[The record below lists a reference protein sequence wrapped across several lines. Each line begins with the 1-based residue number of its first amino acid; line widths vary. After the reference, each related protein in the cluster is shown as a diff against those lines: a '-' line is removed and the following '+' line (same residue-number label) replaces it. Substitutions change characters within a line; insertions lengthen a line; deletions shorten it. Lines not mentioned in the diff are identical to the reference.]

1 MGSDIAKILSY
12 IGPLHH
18 RIVFMN
24 DVTINQRAQ
33 QILKTLVER
42 YIQDGCPIG
51 SRALAEE
58 CALGLSPATIRNIL
72 ADLEDN
78 GYLTSPHTSSGRVP
92 TPLGYRLFVNSLIKV
107 KPLEC
112 NEVHVLQRKL
122 DPDLEMSNLLQSAS
136 TVLSSLTKLAG
147 IVALPRRNKIE
158 LRQVEFLA
166 LSSNRV
172 LVILVLNNRE
182 VQNRVIY
189 TEKVYTKNELQEA
202 SNYINAHY
210 AGKSL
215 FSIRKAL
222 LEAMHED
229 RENMAGLVQAAL
241 DVGNKAFVGA
251 EEENKDYIL
260 VGQNN
265 LLNYSERT
273 VDFERWRILFNA
285 FTQKQEILHLLEHA
299 LEAEG
304 VQIFIGKESGY
315 EVFDECSIVTSSYAV
330 DDHLI
335 GSLGVIGPVRMPYE
349 RVISAVDI
357 TAKLLSAALNQG

>member
-1 MGSDIAKILSY
+1 
-12 IGPLHH
+12 
-18 RIVFMN
+18 MN

-33 QILKTLVER
+33 QILKILVER

-51 SRALAEE
+51 SKALAEE

-72 ADLEDN
+72 ADLENN

-92 TPLGYRLFVNSLIKV
+92 TSLGYRLFVNSLIKV
-107 KPLEC
+107 KPLEF
-112 NEVHVLQRKL
+112 NEVDVLQRKL

-136 TVLSSLTKLAG
+136 SVLSNLTKLAAV
-147 IVALPRRNKIE
+147 VALPRRNRIE

-166 LSSNRV
+166 LSANRV
-172 LVILVLNNRE
+172 LVILVLNNRD

-189 TEKVYTKNELQEA
+189 TEKIYSKSELQEA
-202 SNYINAHY
+202 SNYINTHY
-210 AGKSL
+210 AGKL
-215 FSIRKAL
+215 LLSIRKAL
-222 LEAMHED
+222 LDAMQED
-229 RENMAGLVQAAL
+229 RENLAGLVQAAL
-241 DVGNKAFVGA
+241 DVGNKAFVA
-251 EEENKDYIL
+251 DTEENKDYIL

-265 LLNYSERT
+265 LLNYSDRT
-273 VDFERWRILFNA
+273 ADFDRWRVLFNA
-285 FTQKQEILHLLEHA
+285 FTQKQEILNLLSHA

-315 EVFDECSIVTSSYAV
+315 EMFDECSIVTASYAV

-349 RVISAVDI
+349 RVISVVDV